1 MSVEVMVLPRIMIG
15 VATKADAREVLSDG
29 HLHFETLL
37 QAIEAVEALE
47 PEQLKA
53 LVIQGLQDAHAY
65 PLDFAEI
72 SA

>member
-1 MSVEVMVLPRIMIG
+1 MSVEVMVLPKIMIG
-15 VATKADAREVLSDG
+15 VATKADAREVLADRA
-29 HLHFETLL
+29 LHMDTLR

-53 LVIQGLQDAHAY
+53 LVIHGLQDAHAY

-72 SA
+72 AS